1 MAGTDATITSHLFSK
16 EVPRG
21 NDFRQCESASH
32 KLKEPVYPIINLQSR
47 LGQEVMN
54 MEMQSEVP
62 PVSLLYVDAPRKGG
76 KELKIMSVISK

>member
-16 EVPRG
+16 EVPQG

-47 LGQEVMN
+47 PGQEVMN
-54 MEMQSEVP
+54 MEIQSVVP
-62 PVSLLYVDAPRKGG
+62 PVSPLSINAPRKRG
-76 KELKIMSVISK
+76 KELEI